1 MSDDCQTAAAHSSP
15 SVKPRRASHCLPNSM
30 RYTAPDRPHTK
41 HPETRD
47 VGIVLKTGRTAFR
60 LQLHFD
66 KSMLS
71 IERLSHLFVAAVMF
85 NAKEAA
91 NYTLSIIAFLRG
103 TKSIPLS
110 EAARQSKNVHGSEAL
125 HCLC

>member
-1 MSDDCQTAAAHSSP
+1 M
-15 SVKPRRASHCLPNSM
+15 
-30 RYTAPDRPHTK
+30 
-41 HPETRD
+41 
-47 VGIVLKTGRTAFR
+47 
-60 LQLHFD
+60 HFD

-91 NYTLSIIAFLRG
+91 NYTLSINAYLRG

-110 EAARQSKNVHGSEAL
+110 KASRQSKNVHGSEAL